1 MPSTLRTAAALR
13 QSYRPLKSHFSRCY
27 SLIVP
32 KAQAASRTSPQLTQ
46 TRLASPG
53 PTTPHLSPTP
63 TTPPADPGAPISN
76 GSSAPHSVQS
86 PQPPVPVMVPRKKS
100 VMDVVKIRRRGKR
113 KITMVT
119 AYDYPSAVHVCRAG
133 IDILLVGDSVGMVE
147 LGYDTTQPVTVD
159 EMLHHCQAVGR
170 GARTPL
176 VVGDMPFGSYEVNP
190 EEALRTAIRFVKEGK
205 VDAVKVEGGKN
216 RAEHIRKIVD
226 GGIAV
231 VGHVGLTPQAI
242 SVLGGFR
249 AQGRTAV
256 KARQLLDD
264 ALAVQEAGAFAVVV
278 ECVPA
283 PVAKSVT
290 EALEIPTIGIGA
302 GPFTSGQVLVYHDM
316 LGMLQHPH
324 HAQFVPRFCKNYANV
339 GEEVR
344 RGLETFR
351 QEVEQGSFPQEQYSP
366 YKMSAEE
373 EKTFEE
379 LLAKDEHERR
389 ERLALKKK
397 TLKEQDEYETIKV
410 DDDNDEGNGGGSPYG
425 GSAR

>member
-1 MPSTLRTAAALR
+1 MAASLVSSVRQASAARSLMKVAHLLQPQPFAYHPYHGERSSSTFRHSDVIQQLQKQYSTSAETEGASPAAPSTLST
-13 QSYRPLKSHFSRCY
+13 
-27 SLIVP
+27 
-32 KAQAASRTSPQLTQ
+32 
-46 TRLASPG
+46 G
-53 PTTPHLSPTP
+53 
-63 TTPPADPGAPISN
+63 
-76 GSSAPHSVQS
+76 
-86 PQPPVPVMVPRKKS
+86 KKMS
-100 VMDVVKIRRRGKR
+100 VMDVIRIRRQGKR

-119 AYDYPSAVHVCRAG
+119 AYDYPSSVHVCRAG

-147 LGYDTTQPVTVD
+147 LGYNTTQPVTVED
-159 EMLHHCQAVGR
+159 MLHHCKAVGR

-176 VVGDMPFGSYEVNP
+176 VVSDLPFGSYEISP
-190 EEALRTAIRFVKEGK
+190 QEALRTAIRFVKEGN
-205 VDAVKVEGGKN
+205 VDAVKLEGGRN
-216 RAEHIRKIVD
+216 RVDHIRKVVD

-231 VGHVGLTPQAI
+231 MGHVGLTPQAI

-256 KARQLLDD
+256 KARQVLDD

-283 PVAKSVT
+283 PVAKAVT

-302 GPFTSGQVLVYHDM
+302 GAFTSGQVLVYHDM

-344 RGLETFR
+344 RGLEAFR
-351 QEVEQGSFPQEQYSP
+351 KEVECGSFPQERHSP
-366 YKMSAEE
+366 YKMAAQEE
-373 EKTFEE
+373 EAFQR
-379 LLAKDEHERR
+379 LLAKDEEERQQT
-389 ERLALKKK
+389 LQLKKK
-397 TLKEQDEYETIKV
+397 ILKEQDEYETIFTE
-410 DDDNDEGNGGGSPYG
+410 DGGGQQGPYG